1 MGTDIY
7 LSTFFLDLPFG
18 FNLKNLLSCPSSLFI
33 KLSIPRY
40 QLVLVFFL
48 IPFISSGLSVLSIHS
63 FHSFMCQGTVLCHT
77 SGIYISIIKS
87 VQTNKKIN
95 LFYFFYFLFFGI
107 VYFVFISYYILSM
120 IFRQKK
126 TE

>member
-1 MGTDIY
+1 
-7 LSTFFLDLPFG
+7 
-18 FNLKNLLSCPSSLFI
+18 
-33 KLSIPRY
+33 
-40 QLVLVFFL
+40 
-48 IPFISSGLSVLSIHS
+48 
-63 FHSFMCQGTVLCHT
+63 MCQGTVLCHT

-87 VQTNKKIN
+87 EQTNKKIN